1 MKPFAPLI
9 VALLISAC
17 NQQSFD
23 DTNKNSKLN
32 EQPYQATPTL
42 DYMKLNRM
50 QLTESIKLAKDGN
63 KSAVD
68 KLMDHY
74 LFIGDIENYH
84 MWCYEGAR
92 LETVKGLF
100 CAAGI
105 ELEQGGSVNCISA
118 IALYKKIALQVGESE
133 AMYYAQL
140 LDLNAS
146 KSEITCGD
154 RFWSKTPVKKDMQ

>member
-50 QLTESIKLAKDGN
+50 QLTESIKLAKD
-63 KSAVD
+63 
-68 KLMDHY
+68 